1 MNDIFKI
8 AVNTGTVTPSKPK
21 AVAEQRKSEKADKPE
36 ERRNHYR
43 RQRAI
48 LNFIPR
54 LVQAIFKAQYSWF
67 VQSFVYCGSG
77 FSRELMFTLFAA

>member
-48 LNFIPR
+48 LNFIPEPEQLENLIQR
-54 LVQAIFKAQYSWF
+54 ALQALSRGIYWDR
-67 VQSFVYCGSG
+67 GSIINII
-77 FSRELMFTLFAA
+77 L